1 MHEEERE
8 QRKGL
13 SFRAKNTLVFVSLFA
28 LLIGS
33 LWLINRFM
41 LQKYYLKHQLE
52 DLENVRLM
60 LEKLIQD
67 SSDEELRLELTRKC
81 ESSGIA
87 ASLKREDAQGVPVI
101 LFMAGGERAPWGGGK
116 TRSGMNPPPQTI
128 YKETD
133 HYIVTLI
140 QDPFTKTDKIEC
152 RGVLT
157 EKGEEYEYF
166 LGLPMAKIAENV
178 SISNRFLLII
188 GSGIL
193 VLGALLVFFFTDRMS
208 RPLETMSTTLDATV
222 EDLKRAN
229 LALEEDVRKK
239 EEENQRRKELLA
251 NISHEL
257 KTPIALVQGYA
268 EGLRDGLCEDEESRI
283 RYSDTIA
290 DEAERMNRLVR
301 VLLSLDE
308 MESGQMEIEKSR
320 FDLAEVIRGMTET
333 FRLKGKGQ
341 PPRWELVLP
350 ETLPIESD
358 ELMVEQ
364 ILQNYLSNA
373 VNHVTEG
380 GLIRVSAA
388 PEGEGARVEVFNEGK
403 PIPEEALGQI
413 WNKFYKVDK
422 ARTRSYGGSGIGLSV
437 VKAATELIGGSCG
450 VENRENGVCFTLRL

>member
-13 SFRAKNTLVFVSLFA
+13 SFRAKNTLVFVGLFV

-133 HYIVTLI
+133 HYTVTLI

-152 RGVLT
+152 QGVLT
-157 EKGEEYEYF
+157 ERGEEYEYF
-166 LGLPMAKIAENV
+166 LGLPMAQIAENV

-193 VLGALLVFFFTDRMS
+193 ILGALLVFFFTDRMS

-350 ETLPIESD
+350 ETLSIESD

-388 PEGEGARVEVFNEGK
+388 PEGEGARIEVFNEGE
-403 PIPEEALGQI
+403 PIPEEALDRI